1 MKKSILALLALATI
15 ASAAAFGAC
24 DNSSDSAGGNV
35 SQEQTGGETGGN
47 AGNQGG
53 ETGGSTSGEKQEAEI
68 TGVEFQS
75 GDFTYD
81 GTEKR
86 VTVNENDLPAG
97 VTVRYENNAKT
108 DAGEYTATAI
118 LSGENYKTKTITKQW
133 KIEKAEITG
142 ITVEAAQEAEADGE
156 FHLPVFSG
164 NLPEGVSK
172 KWLYENQ
179 SLTDGVKT
187 HGKYQ
192 IKLVLSGKNYK
203 EKTFDISYTLKMSL
217 KEAKAAAQKAIA
229 AFKETPAPWGFLPEV
244 FKAENK
250 LLTEAQISNF
260 APVDKDGKAVNA
272 YENFVNV
279 SEIPQNYIGKQMN
292 VVYGVLNKAET
303 ALSYVNKAQ
312 AALAAVE
319 SAYIEFISK
328 NPENYQSFEDTE
340 GTLQYTIQINGD
352 SYDLYVKIGVVSVR
366 IFADM
371 SNEAAPVY
379 GARVQ
384 LTDTTALK
392 YEMKGAEYLKIALV
406 IQNTASTQIE
416 FMKKDGNTAGYIYE
430 YLYAADK
437 QITATSALLTVTE
450 DYTTVIG
457 TKGDFIPTSGGRNC
471 EVYSNKTGKLVGT
484 EVKETLNKKEFDTLW
499 FNLRDLQGV
508 TSVKKIDDANGVN
521 ADTIYINGFT
531 ESAINSMRVAPLDP
545 SRRFDIEFKTVY
557 AWKAIEKTDKDGN
570 KTTEYEQVKFE
581 IPMLFVQRKCLDTFE
596 QDFFDKNGK
605 RLGGATS
612 VKLNGSAEAQAAVA
626 AGYTILLPAY
636 EKIKDSV
643 SHDDII
649 AYCGTEKKAENE

>member
-15 ASAAAFGAC
+15 ASTAAFGAC
-24 DNSSDSAGGNV
+24 DNSSDSADGNA
-35 SQEQTGGETGGN
+35 SQEQTGGETGGGN
-47 AGNQGG
+47 GNQGG
-53 ETGGSTSGEKQEAEI
+53 EQEAEI
-68 TGVEFQS
+68 TGIEFQS

-86 VTVNENDLPAG
+86 VTVNEKDFPAG

-164 NLPEGVSK
+164 NLPKGVSA
-172 KWLYENQ
+172 KWFYENQ
-179 SLTDGVKT
+179 SLTGGVKT

-203 EKTFDISYTLKMSL
+203 EKTYDISYTLKMSL

-229 AFKETPAPWGFLPEV
+229 AFKETPAPWGFLPDV

-250 LLTEAQISNF
+250 LLTDGQIAQF
-260 APVDKDGKAVNA
+260 TPVDKDGKAVNA
-272 YENFVNV
+272 YGDFVSV

-312 AALAAVE
+312 AGLAAVE
-319 SAYIEFISK
+319 SAYVEFISK
-328 NPENYQSFEDTE
+328 NPENYQRFEDTE
-340 GTLQYTIQINGD
+340 GTLQYKIEINGG
-352 SYDLYVKIGVVSVR
+352 SYNLYVKIGVVSVR

-371 SNEAAPVY
+371 SNEDAPVY

-384 LTDTTALK
+384 LTNTTALK

-416 FMKKDGNTAGYIYE
+416 FVKKDGNTAGYIYE

-437 QITATSALLTVTE
+437 KITATSAL
-450 DYTTVIG
+450 
-457 TKGDFIPTSGGRNC
+457 
-471 EVYSNKTGKLVGT
+471 
-484 EVKETLNKKEFDTLW
+484 
-499 FNLRDLQGV
+499 
-508 TSVKKIDDANGVN
+508 
-521 ADTIYINGFT
+521 
-531 ESAINSMRVAPLDP
+531 
-545 SRRFDIEFKTVY
+545 
-557 AWKAIEKTDKDGN
+557 
-570 KTTEYEQVKFE
+570 
-581 IPMLFVQRKCLDTFE
+581 
-596 QDFFDKNGK
+596 
-605 RLGGATS
+605 
-612 VKLNGSAEAQAAVA
+612 
-626 AGYTILLPAY
+626 
-636 EKIKDSV
+636 
-643 SHDDII
+643 
-649 AYCGTEKKAENE
+649 